1 MVRRTKD
8 EALATR
14 ERLLDTAED
23 VFLARGLSRSS
34 LQDIAAAAGLTRG
47 AIYWHFA
54 DKLALFDAM
63 MARIDLPMEQA
74 LAAAEAEAAAQ
85 DGRSA
90 DPLLALRTLALV
102 PFTLMREEPRVR
114 RVFTILMHRAEF
126 VGDLAPLAGRQHE
139 ALRAFLVRLERLFEA
154 ARRAG
159 ALAPGTD
166 PRLAAIALLALIDG
180 LLRLCTQGDC
190 SELLMAAVAPA
201 VDALLAGLR
210 KT

>member
-14 ERLLDTAED
+14 ERLLDTAEA

-63 MARIDLPMEQA
+63 TARVDLPMEQA
-74 LAAAEAEAAAQ
+74 LTAAEAAAL
-85 DGRSA
+85 DGSSA
-90 DPLLALRTLALV
+90 DPLVALRTLALV

-139 ALRAFLVRLERLFEA
+139 ALRAFLVRLERLLEA

-190 SELLMAAVAPA
+190 SEVLMAAVAPA

>member
-14 ERLLDTAED
+14 ERLLDTAEA

-74 LAAAEAEAAAQ
+74 LAAAEAGAQ
-85 DGRSA
+85 DGRPA
-90 DPLLALRTLALV
+90 DPLAALRTLALV

-166 PRLAAIALLALIDG
+166 PRLAAIALLALTDG

-201 VDALLAGLR
+201 VDALLAGVR
-210 KT
+210 AA

>member
-1 MVRRTKD
+1 
-8 EALATR
+8 
-14 ERLLDTAED
+14 
-23 VFLARGLSRSS
+23 
-34 LQDIAAAAGLTRG
+34 AAGLTRG

-63 MARIDLPMEQA
+63 MARVDLPMEQA
-74 LAAAEAEAAAQ
+74 LAAAEAGAGAQ
-85 DGRSA
+85 DGRTA
-90 DPLLALRTLALV
+90 DPLAALRTLALV

-190 SELLMAAVAPA
+190 SEVLMAAVAPA